1 MGGTKMKE
9 LSNQAYKHTAFFTE
23 ECGQRI
29 AGTPA
34 VLKAS
39 DYIIDY
45 YKENDIITET
55 HEFEVPV
62 SNIKKSVFQV
72 YRNDT
77 WEDVAHTPAIFSKA
91 TPEGG
96 MDLELVY
103 VEKGSIANF
112 KENDVRGKAA
122 LICRDVYFEYPDINM
137 YKRLYEYG
145 AAAVIYT
152 TSDGHWDVPFVYANF
167 ETMNEDYTIPTF
179 IIHWKSALD
188 ILNSGIDKVHLE
200 FDYDIELGKS
210 RSTIGIVEG
219 SGDSDECIVVCAHLD
234 SAISSVGAAD
244 DVAGVAMV
252 MELAK
257 FYNEEAKAGRKPEK
271 TIRFIAWSGHECG
284 LHGSKYYLREH
295 MDIYDKIRFV
305 LNYDIV
311 GNTLSNY
318 SAIGGFD
325 DEVGAKLNEISADLE
340 LDWEITPGPMV
351 CDTLNF
357 AAKEIPQITLSAGF
371 FCGNHTKYD
380 ALDLIS
386 PQGFKN
392 PLIFSKAVIDWAAN
406 EYVKQGYP
414 EELNGAMRFVGEMYG
429 WGLFDEVK

>member
-1 MGGTKMKE
+1 MNKMSKR
-9 LSNQAYKHTAFFTE
+9 AYEHTRFFTE
-23 ECGQRI
+23 DCGQRI
-29 AGTPA
+29 AGTPQ

-39 DYIIDY
+39 DYILDY
-45 YKENDIITET
+45 YRENGIMTDT

-62 SNIKKSVFQV
+62 STIKKSVLQV
-72 YRNDT
+72 YRNDA
-77 WEDVAHTPAIFSKA
+77 WEDIRHTPAIFSKA

-103 VEKGSIANF
+103 VENGNIASF
-112 KENDVRGKAA
+112 KTKDVRGKAA

-152 TSDGHWDVPFVYANF
+152 TTDGHWDVPFVYANF
-167 ETMNEDYTIPTF
+167 ETMHEEFTIPTF
-179 IIHWKSALD
+179 VIHWKRALEL
-188 ILNSGIDKVHLE
+188 LNSGVNKVHLE
-200 FDYDIELGKS
+200 FDFEIELGKT
-210 RSTIGIVEG
+210 RTTIGVVEG
-219 SGDSDECIVVCAHLD
+219 SGDTDESIVVCAHLD

-252 MELAK
+252 MELARY
-257 FYNEEAKAGRKPEK
+257 YNEEAKAGRRPEK
-271 TIRFIAWSGHECG
+271 MIRFIAWSGHECG
-284 LHGSKYYLREH
+284 LHGSKYYLKDH
-295 MDIYDKIRFV
+295 MDIYDKTRFV

-318 SAIGGFD
+318 SAVGGFN
-325 DEVGAKLNEISADLE
+325 DEVREKLNEITASLDLE
-340 LDWEITPGPMV
+340 WAVTAAPMV

-380 ALDLIS
+380 SLDLIS
-386 PQGFKN
+386 PEGFDH
-392 PLIFSKAVIDWAAN
+392 PLMFSEAVINWAAN
-406 EYVKQGYP
+406 ETVSQGYP
-414 EELNGAMRFVGEMYG
+414 EELNEGMRACCEMYG
-429 WGLFDEVK
+429 WGMFDIV